1 LRAAPRGAG
10 WNQASTP
17 SAAALAR
24 LRTLPLAE
32 LLCEASATDR
42 IVKGLAPGDAW
53 TALTGLTAGLA
64 GALQPTGVSGRV
76 AS

>member
-1 LRAAPRGAG
+1 MA
-10 WNQASTP
+10 
-17 SAAALAR
+17 
-24 LRTLPLAE
+24 
-32 LLCEASATDR
+32 DR
-42 IVKGLAPGDAW
+42 IVKGLASGDAW